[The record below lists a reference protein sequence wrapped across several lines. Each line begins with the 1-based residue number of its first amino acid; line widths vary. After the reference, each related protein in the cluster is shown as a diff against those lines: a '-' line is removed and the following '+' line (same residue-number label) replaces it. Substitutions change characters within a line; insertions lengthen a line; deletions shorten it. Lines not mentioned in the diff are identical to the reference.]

1 MGKHYNRFKLAQH
14 RKPHRSYA
22 AAARSNN
29 TSDPQRQHTL
39 DNVQKA
45 LLTVMN
51 ELKNMKV
58 DMAEIK
64 QDINTRKSSQ
74 RSRSNNINIT
84 QNRNSNINVNNKGP
98 VTNTASQARER
109 FDRALTDKGMNPK
122 KRVRVIDSSASEY
135 ETIQSKPV
143 TPAVDQPPVLP
154 TNIDPIDKKQQ
165 LLDNKFESLENAIKS
180 IADNVASL
188 SRENT
193 PPPFVPEYFDEQND
207 DQYEYNANYD
217 NEGFPTQEDKDLTN
231 MDLTAIN

>member
-1 MGKHYNRFKLAQH
+1 
-14 RKPHRSYA
+14 
-22 AAARSNN
+22 
-29 TSDPQRQHTL
+29 
-39 DNVQKA
+39 
-45 LLTVMN
+45 MN

-122 KRVRVIDSSASEY
+122 KCVRVISDSSASEY
-135 ETIQSKPV
+135 ETTHSKPV
-143 TPAVDQPPVLP
+143 TPAIDQPPVLL

-165 LLDNKFESLENAIKS
+165 LLDNKFESLKNAIKS

-193 PPPFVPEYFDEQND
+193 SPPFVPEYFDEQDD

-217 NEGFPTQEDKDLTN
+217 NEGFPTQEDEDLTN
-231 MDLTAIN
+231 MDLTTIN